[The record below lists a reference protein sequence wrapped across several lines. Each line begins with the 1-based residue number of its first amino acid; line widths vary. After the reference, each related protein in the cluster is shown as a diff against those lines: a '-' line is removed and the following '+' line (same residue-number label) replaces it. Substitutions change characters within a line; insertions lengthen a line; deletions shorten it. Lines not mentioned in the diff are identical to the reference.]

1 MNYRGNRERLAW
13 DLQFRICSGWWRRRF
28 ATHEKTGRIPLQA
41 GPAFVTFTPAG
52 LGSLRAS
59 RDDSQVKPG
68 LRLRRLRL
76 DHKQRLDRAEAII
89 CWQLS
94 ALGYHQHEIA
104 AVFKV
109 NQRCVHEVLREKK
122 HIGTKEA
129 AQILTAA

>member
-1 MNYRGNRERLAW
+1 
-13 DLQFRICSGWWRRRF
+13 
-28 ATHEKTGRIPLQA
+28 
-41 GPAFVTFTPAG
+41 
-52 LGSLRAS
+52 
-59 RDDSQVKPG
+59 
-68 LRLRRLRL
+68 L

-122 HIGTKEA
+122 HLGTKEA